1 MMEYMVLTACSMM
14 KVAGMCSH
22 YCLSPSEIPSVGRPK
37 RDRRPNVKY
46 NSEEYDLPSVSASKK
61 RLLLSGL
68 CVKQGRPKTRGSARK
83 CPEGF

>member
-1 MMEYMVLTACSMM
+1 MQNDEVRPD
-14 KVAGMCSH
+14 VQ
-22 YCLSPSEIPSVGRPK
+22 SPLPVPTSSEVPTVGRPK